1 MTRRLIV
8 DAAALG
14 RLVEA
19 AHLARDPAVAAA
31 LADLIE
37 AGTGREPSPWL
48 TVPEAARALQVSE
61 RTIRRQV
68 ARGALPPGQGVRER
82 DGGFS
87 KLHPW
92 GGRQGGAGAA
102 CFVLGRGAGH
112 AHAASRAF
120 SRRGAGGGRHCP
132 RHCPGH

>member
-37 AGTGREPSPWL
+37 AGTGRDQPPWL

-68 ARGALPPGQGVRER
+68 ARGALPHRRIGTSLRIARTAVFGPHPTTTDHSGQPVGQDATTEAR
-82 DGGFS
+82 S
-87 KLHPW
+87 PQH
-92 GGRQGGAGAA
+92 QGA
-102 CFVLGRGAGH
+102 R
-112 AHAASRAF
+112 
-120 SRRGAGGGRHCP
+120 P
-132 RHCPGH
+132 